1 MAKTHYNIF
10 GVSPDANQEEI
21 KAAYRRLALKYHPD
35 RNQDK
40 ESSDEKMKE
49 INFIYSILSN
59 PEKRKWYDS
68 TISYYTTSEEREKR
82 SVYKPY
88 VYRNS
93 ITVSDS
99 KGRTTT
105 INVGDT
111 IYYLVEIDK
120 SIITWKYKS
129 KEYFEVVIKQI
140 FDPSKRN
147 LFSQVFDFD
156 FGKTPL
162 FLVHWGNSEMMIYR
176 EDFKKLWISSSTYK
190 SIDKR
195 KGVITGVILVLIV
208 GFLVYHFANKFSID
222 TETKARI
229 DRIQQLKKEII
240 KEDKAYYKENYFA
253 SESEV
258 NYILSGY
265 YIPCTKEET
274 KTLKRVELFNI
285 PDRLGFSEG
294 ELKKGESVIKLL
306 QCPSLYKIKIKY
318 GDKSGWVSES
328 SLENS
333 FCDFEQIE
341 NLEEDE

>member
-1 MAKTHYNIF
+1 MAKTHYDIF
-10 GVSPDANQEEI
+10 GVSPDASQEEI
-21 KAAYRRLALKYHPD
+21 KAAYRRLAMKYHPD

-40 ESSDEKMKE
+40 ESSDSKMKE

-68 TISYYTTSEEREKR
+68 TISHYSTSEER
-82 SVYKPY
+82 SAYKPY
-88 VYRNS
+88 VYCNS
-93 ITVSDS
+93 ITVTDS

-129 KEYFEVVIKQI
+129 KEYFDVIIKQI
-140 FDPSKRN
+140 FDPSKRD
-147 LFSQVFDFD
+147 LFSQVIKFDFS
-156 FGKTPL
+156 KTPL
-162 FLVHWGNSEMMIYR
+162 FLVHWGNSEMIIYR
-176 EDFKKLWISSSTYK
+176 EDFENLWISSATYK
-190 SIDKR
+190 TIDKR
-195 KGVITGVILVLIV
+195 KGVITGIVLVLLV
-208 GFLVYHFANKFSID
+208 GFLVYHFANKFTID

-229 DRIQQLKKEII
+229 DSIQQSNKEII
-240 KEDKAYYKENYFA
+240 EEEKAYYKENYFA

-258 NYILSGY
+258 NYILSKY

-274 KTLKRVELFNI
+274 KTLKRIELFNI
-285 PDRLGFSEG
+285 PDRLGISVDEI
-294 ELKKGESVIKLL
+294 KKGESVIKLL

-318 GDKSGWVSES
+318 GDKVGWVSES

-333 FCDFEQIE
+333 FCDFEQND

>member
-1 MAKTHYNIF
+1 MAKTHYDIF

-21 KAAYRRLALKYHPD
+21 KSAYRRLALKYHPD

-68 TISYYTTSEEREKR
+68 TISYYSTSEERGKR
-82 SVYKPY
+82 SAYKPY
-88 VYRNS
+88 VYCNS

-129 KEYFEVVIKQI
+129 KEYFDVVIKQI
-140 FDPSKRN
+140 FDPFKRD

-176 EDFKKLWISSSTYK
+176 EDFEKLWISSSTYK
-190 SIDKR
+190 SIDKK
-195 KGVITGVILVLIV
+195 KGVITGVVLVFIV

-229 DRIQQLKKEII
+229 DRIQQSNKEII
-240 KEDKAYYKENYFA
+240 EEVKAYYKENYFA

-258 NYILSGY
+258 NYILSEY

-285 PDRLGFSEG
+285 PDRLGISVG
-294 ELKKGESVIKLL
+294 EIEKGESVVKLL

-318 GDKSGWVSES
+318 GDKLGWVSES

-333 FCDFEQIE
+333 FCDFEQNE